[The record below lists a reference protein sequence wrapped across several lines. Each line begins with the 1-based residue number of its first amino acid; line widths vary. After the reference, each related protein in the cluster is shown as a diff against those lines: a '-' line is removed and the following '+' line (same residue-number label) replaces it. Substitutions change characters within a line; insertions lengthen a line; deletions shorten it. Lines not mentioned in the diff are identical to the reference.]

1 MTKKILLLLGLI
13 AVSTAAFAYNFDRTV
28 PLKGK
33 SIADTKLQTDTLFSV
48 YSFALRVAEPG
59 CQDFNIVDTK
69 VSKPKANGSWEEIWT
84 VKACTRTANIP
95 VIFTEKEGGITYA
108 VDPMNVKVAK

>member
-1 MTKKILLLLGLI
+1 MAAIRLPEKIYGGRTMIKLGI
-13 AVSTAAFAYNFDRTV
+13 FFG
-28 PLKGK
+28 GK
-33 SIADTKLQTDTLFSV
+33 SGEHEVSLMSAASVIRAIDREKYQPVLIGITKQGKWLLYDGTV
-48 YSFALRVAEPG
+48 EAIE
-59 CQDFNIVDTK
+59 
-69 VSKPKANGSWEEIWT
+69 NGSWEEIWT